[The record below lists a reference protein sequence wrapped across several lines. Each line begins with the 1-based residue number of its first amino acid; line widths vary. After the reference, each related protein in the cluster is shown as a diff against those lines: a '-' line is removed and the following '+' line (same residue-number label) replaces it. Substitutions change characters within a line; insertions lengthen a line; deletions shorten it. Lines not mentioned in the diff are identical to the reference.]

1 LKRSL
6 TFWPLALSTYFMV
19 SGGPFG
25 LEDLIGS
32 AGYGAAF
39 GFIVLT
45 PMLWSVPTAL
55 MVGEL
60 ASALPEAGGY
70 YAWVR
75 RALTPFWGFQEAWLS
90 FAAAVFDLAIYPTLF
105 ASYLGRLVPWAQ
117 EHPTLTALIA
127 LLFAAGINLRGARS
141 VGRSSVLF
149 FLLVLSPFVVLAAL
163 ALFASPAVL
172 IATPAAVPKT
182 DLFAA
187 LTIAMWNY
195 TGWDNASTVAQE
207 VENPAR
213 TYPRAVLAAVGLVVL
228 SYLIPTGSAL
238 LLGIAR
244 EQCSTGGWV
253 DIARI
258 AGAPKVATAIAISG
272 TLSPLAMLAALLLS
286 YAELPPVLA
295 RDGFLPALFTKR
307 PAAVLFV
314 AALAL
319 ASLGFSFK
327 RLVVFDMALFGLSL
341 MLEFAALYTL
351 RKREPELVRPFRV
364 PGGNFGALL
373 LGLPPACMVALS
385 LFAARD
391 ERFYRVPAL
400 AVIVG
405 VVLLGPL
412 LYRLR
417 RQRT

>member
-6 TFWPLALSTYFMV
+6 TFWPLALCTYFMV

-32 AGYGAAF
+32 AGYAAAF
-39 GFIVLT
+39 VCIVLT
-45 PMLWSVPTAL
+45 PLLWSVPTAL

-60 ASALPEAGGY
+60 ASSLPDAGGY

-75 RALTPFWGFQEAWLS
+75 RALGPFWGFQEAWLS

-105 ASYLGRLVPWAQ
+105 ASYLGRLIPWAHD
-117 EHPTLTALIA
+117 HPTLTALLA
-127 LLFAAGINLRGARS
+127 LVLAAAINLRGARS
-141 VGRSSVLF
+141 VGRGSVVF
-149 FLLVLSPFVVLAAL
+149 FLAVLSPFVVLAVFAL
-163 ALFASPAVL
+163 
-172 IATPAAVPKT
+172 THPAARVAAAADAPKT
-182 DLFAA
+182 DLLAA

-207 VENPAR
+207 VDNPAR
-213 TYPRAVLAAVGLVVL
+213 TYPRAVFVAVGLVVL
-228 SYLIPTGSAL
+228 TYLIPTGSAL
-238 LLGIAR
+238 LLGITPA
-244 EQCSTGGWV
+244 QYTTGGWV

-258 AGAPKVATAIAISG
+258 AGAPRLATALAIAG
-272 TLSPLAMLAALLLS
+272 TLSPLAMLSALLLS

-295 RDGFLPALFTKR
+295 RDGFLPAFFKSR

-319 ASLGFSFK
+319 ASLGFSFE

-341 MLEFAALYTL
+341 VLEFAALYTL
-351 RKREPELVRPFRV
+351 RKREPELARPFRV
-364 PGGNFGALL
+364 PGGNLGALL
-373 LGLPPACMVALS
+373 LGLPPACMVALA
-385 LFAARD
+385 LFAARSD
-391 ERFYRVPAL
+391 TFYKVPAL
-400 AVIVG
+400 VVILG

-412 LYRLR
+412 LYRVR
-417 RQRT
+417 RV